1 MTPTLRALFAL
12 AVLSA
17 CAGAAQ
23 AQTVVTMEGRCEKLV
38 IAGQDITQNCKEKLT
53 NTVVGTRT
61 SFDFAAHDG
70 QTLSF
75 AGSGAQQEAT
85 EVTEQ
90 LQPINLVTPGRS
102 SKEGIVRSPAPGV
115 GSCKFSSPEPGK
127 TQIACE
133 ANSQGKS
140 YVGIFITDAKP
151 KDAPKP

>member
-1 MTPTLRALFAL
+1 MTTLRAFLTLAAL
-12 AVLSA
+12 GTLTF
-17 CAGAAQ
+17 GAR

-53 NTVVGTRT
+53 NTVAGPRT
-61 SFDFAAHDG
+61 SFDFSAWDG

-85 EVTEQ
+85 ELTEQ

-102 SKEGIVRSPAPGV
+102 NKEGIVRSPAPGV

-140 YVGIFITDAKP
+140 YAGIFITDTKP
-151 KDAPKP
+151 KDAPRP